1 MKTTVNADTV
11 NEYAQALTEWVDAL
25 TLTGKSG
32 RRAVF
37 VERSLK
43 RSFKATISKALRMHF
58 GHIPSNW
65 NHGLDAFRFLT
76 LWHLTV
82 NISRK
87 FKTEIPE
94 QFKFRKLMAEI

>member
-1 MKTTVNADTV
+1 MNISTVT
-11 NEYAQALTEWVDAL
+11 EYETALIEWVDGL
-25 TLTGKSG
+25 VLSGKSG

-43 RSFKATISKALRMHF
+43 RRYKSMIQKAARMHLNQMP
-58 GHIPSNW
+58 INW
-65 NHGLDAFRFLT
+65 TKGLDAFKFQT

-94 QFKFRKLMAEI
+94 QFKFRKLLAEI

>member
-1 MKTTVNADTV
+1 MNTSTIK
-11 NEYAQALTEWVDAL
+11 EYEQALIEWIDTL
-25 TLTGKSG
+25 TLNGKSG

-43 RSFKATISKALRMHF
+43 RRYKLTVQKAVRMSPSQ
-58 GHIPSNW
+58 IPSNW
-65 NHGLDAFRFLT
+65 FKGLDAFKLLT
-76 LWHLTV
+76 LWHLTN

-94 QFKFRKLMAEI
+94 QFKFRKLLAEL